1 MDLLQNPLHIL
12 NATTRDNRQKI
23 MALAEERAL
32 FLDPNE
38 CTQARLDLIHPRK
51 RLSAELAWLPGAE
64 PEHASEA
71 LRYLESSPEMLF
83 GIHALTRFKNILGV
97 DRMIPIAQANLL
109 AAGLS
114 RLPDYSSDDV
124 VGWIIS
130 EWIVEIAYVFENID
144 IEAVR
149 TVIDEERIV
158 PGFPAITDLSA
169 VETEIQERRHY
180 YRQVITLTLN
190 NLPIKECARAVTRVV
205 VAAAN
210 NEKNSRLTLV
220 NDLVDW
226 YEIYVQESLEK
237 EEANIEVLDEEIRA
251 AVNTEI
257 QNLAVAQ
264 MINRFV
270 QAVKNWDSFVQ
281 PIQINKKIQGLSHD
295 ASYRV
300 AARVRRL
307 AVDLFNKHDR
317 LDFSQQLT
325 NMLQEVFAEVD
336 EIAEYLAEDARTL
349 AEFAE
354 QRKQRVKIEALIE
367 KLRTAAD
374 GQSSDSILVPMV
386 NQIIQAINN
395 LDTASQSVEGHL
407 IATSVRDLAV
417 DLFNKH
423 DKLDFARQLTYTLQR
438 VFAGVDEI
446 AEYLAEDARTLAEFA
461 EQRKQR
467 VKIEALIEKLRTAAD
482 GQSSDSILAPMVNQ
496 LVQDINNLG
505 TVAQSVEGHLIAISV
520 RDLAVDLFNKHDKLD
535 FSRQLI
541 HMLQGVFA
549 EVSEVAERLAE
560 DARTLNEIAD
570 QRTQA
575 LIERLHRRQE
585 TEQSGGSGCLVAFLI
600 GIGLIVFIGMVNSC

>member
-1 MDLLQNPLHIL
+1 MDLLQNPFRIL
-12 NATTRDNRQKI
+12 TATTRDNRQQI

-32 FLDPNE
+32 LMDPSE
-38 CTQARLDLIHPRK
+38 CIQARSDLTHPRK
-51 RLSAELAWLPGAE
+51 RLSAEIAWLPGTGLIR
-64 PEHASEA
+64 ASEV
-71 LRYLESSPEMLF
+71 LRYLEPSAGNLIGMDK
-83 GIHALTRFKNILGV
+83 LTQFKNILGA
-97 DRMIPIAQANLL
+97 DKMIPIAQANLL

-144 IEAVR
+144 PEAIR
-149 TVIDEERIV
+149 TVINEERIV

-205 VAAAN
+205 VAATN

-220 NDLVDW
+220 DDLVDW
-226 YEIYVQESLEK
+226 YEVDVQESLEK
-237 EEANIEVLDEEIRA
+237 EEAHIEVLDEEIRT
-251 AVNTEI
+251 AVNAEI

-270 QAVKNWDSFVQ
+270 QAVKNWDSFAQ

-349 AEFAE
+349 ARFAE
-354 QRKQRVKIEALIE
+354 QRKQRVKIEALME

-374 GQSSDSILVPMV
+374 GQSPDSILAPMV
-386 NQIIQAINN
+386 NQLIQDINN
-395 LDTASQSVEGHL
+395 LDTVAQSVEGHL

-423 DKLDFARQLTYTLQR
+423 DQFDFARQLTYTLQR
-438 VFAGVDEI
+438 VFAGVDDI
-446 AEYLAEDARTLAEFA
+446 AEHLAKDARTLARFA

-467 VKIEALIEKLRTAAD
+467 VKIEALMEKLRTAAD
-482 GQSSDSILAPMVNQ
+482 GQSPDSILAPMVNQ
-496 LVQDINNLG
+496 LIQDINNLD

-575 LIERLHRRQE
+575 LIEHSHMRQE
-585 TEQSGGSGCLVAFLI
+585 AKQSEGNGCLVAFLI
-600 GIGLIVFIGMVNSC
+600 GIGLIVFIGMINSC